1 MGRTIFLLIT
11 QVSVLLKLWN
21 FQSLAIS
28 QRLEAYS
35 AHYRRKRLV
44 GHFVCLLRCVKE
56 GKLKITV
63 PSLLITFFCCFHC
76 YLFYKK
82 RDKGKQ
88 FIWTTQY
95 VIVETLTNSSSYTD
109 FLGSMRHS
117 ILTVTPTSTASST
130 TDERSKSRAKTCLVM
145 HCKEEEDRPSPFTN
159 IP

>member
-76 YLFYKK
+76 YLFKK
-82 RDKGKQ
+82 RGKGKQ
-88 FIWTTQY
+88 FIWTLQY
-95 VIVETLTNSSSYTD
+95 VIVETLTN
-109 FLGSMRHS
+109 HS
-117 ILTVTPTSTASST
+117 
-130 TDERSKSRAKTCLVM
+130 
-145 HCKEEEDRPSPFTN
+145 F
-159 IP
+159 